1 MADAIKTFL
10 TDEGP
15 KPVDYTALANLPTIP
30 STSDINTQIN
40 TKIAANCIGSTTDHY
55 STLWANLQ
63 ALPDPMQACI
73 SYSADNGS
81 IVYFPV
87 VRYLAGQY
95 TFAGYKPAGTGLDY
109 STIYEY
115 YLGSSSFTFSSVATL
130 NSMALSNIT
139 ASEVAN
145 NDLAYLY
152 DRSAGAA
159 KKITVSE
166 LKKLTAPLSGTATC
180 PAVSGWTRDSL
191 SGLYYVT
198 VSLTGVT
205 TSHKLHLTPTIDTSD
220 TDTGDAQQEA
230 WDTHYYAK
238 SVAGGV
244 QFYAKEKPTVAV
256 TFTWEATI

>member
-30 STSDINTQIN
+30 SINDINTQIN
-40 TKIAANCIGSTTDHY
+40 TKIAANCIGSTTDSY

-73 SYSADNGS
+73 SYSSGGAT
-81 IVYFPV
+81 VYFPV
-87 VRYLAGQY
+87 VRYYAGQY
-95 TFAGYKPAGTGLDY
+95 TFAGHKPAGTGLDY

-115 YLGSSSFTFSSVATL
+115 YLDSSSFTFNSVATF
-130 NSMALSNIT
+130 NKMALSNIT

-152 DRSAGAA
+152 DTSDFAA

-166 LKKLTAPLSGTATC
+166 LKKLTAPLSGTASC
-180 PAVSGWTRDSL
+180 PAASSWTLDST

-198 VSLTGVT
+198 VSLTGVLAT
-205 TSHKLHLTPTIDTSD
+205 HKLHLTPTIDTSD
-220 TDTGDAQQEA
+220 TATGDAQRKA
-230 WDTHYYAK
+230 WDTHYYAE
-238 SVAGGV
+238 SVTGGV
-244 QFYAKEKPTVAV
+244 KFYAKTAPTVAV
-256 TFTWEATI
+256 TFTWEAVI